1 MIYHKEI
8 VPVADSILGW
18 LRSFCEGGL
27 GWSPSGSGAPGC
39 GWMLCQPSGVMK
51 ETFDLLSVE
60 GVGFFLLLCV
70 IAMGTACF

>member
-39 GWMLCQPSGVMK
+39 GWMCQPSGVMK
-51 ETFDLLSVE
+51 ETFDLLSAE
-60 GVGFFLLLCV
+60 IYSLLCV
-70 IAMGTACF
+70 TAMRTACF